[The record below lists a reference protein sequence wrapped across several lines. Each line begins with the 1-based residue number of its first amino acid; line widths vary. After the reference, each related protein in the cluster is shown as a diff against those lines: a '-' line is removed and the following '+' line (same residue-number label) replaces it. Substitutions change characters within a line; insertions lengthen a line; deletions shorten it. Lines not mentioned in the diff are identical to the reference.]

1 MIELKGSRFTQILP
15 QNLSSQTRTRALAYA
30 VGRQVDKLL
39 ALADRMVIWADL
51 DRVPEQLLDYLAAE
65 LRTPAYS
72 ADYPVETKRTLVGQ
86 SLLFYAAMGTPG
98 AVDQLIRAIF
108 STGQMEEWFE
118 YGGEPHHFRA
128 TIGAGG
134 ITIGPESLEEL
145 RRVLSSVKR
154 LSSWLDSIA
163 TVTPMESRPVRV
175 AAAPCGSYARTT
187 LPPIF
192 VMVPAVIRL
201 AAGSGGTISRTTLP
215 QIEEG
220 QHA

>member
-1 MIELKGSRFTQILP
+1 MIELKGSRFTRILP
-15 QNLSSQTRTRALAYA
+15 ENLSSQTRTRALAYA

-39 ALADRMVIWADL
+39 VLADRMVIWADL

-72 ADYPVETKRTLVGQ
+72 ADYPVETRRTLVRQ

-108 STGQMEEWFE
+108 GSGQIEEWYQ

-128 TIGAGG
+128 AIGANG
-134 ITIGPESLEEL
+134 ITIGPAEL
-145 RRVLSSVKR
+145 DAFRRVLSSVKR

-163 TVTPMESRPVRV
+163 TVTPMESRPLRV

-187 LPPIF
+187 LPPVF
-192 VMVPAVIRL
+192 VLVPAVIRL
-201 AAGSGGTISRTTLP
+201 AAGSGGTISRTTLS

>member
-15 QNLSSQTRTRALAYA
+15 YNLSSQTQTRALAYA
-30 VGRQVDKLL
+30 IGIQVDKLL
-39 ALADRMVIWADL
+39 VMAERMVIWADL

-72 ADYPVETKRTLVGQ
+72 ADYPVETKRTLVRQ
-86 SLLFYAAMGTPG
+86 SLLFYATMGTPG
-98 AVDQLIRAIF
+98 AVDRLIQTIF
-108 STGQMEEWFE
+108 GSGQIEEWYQ

-128 TIGAGG
+128 AIGASRV
-134 ITIGPESLEEL
+134 TIGPAEL
-145 RRVLSSVKR
+145 DAFRRVLSSVKR

-163 TVTPMESRPVRV
+163 TITPMESRPVRV

-187 LPPIF
+187 LPPVF
-192 VMVPAVIRL
+192 VLIPTVVRL
-201 AAGSGGTISRTTLP
+201 AAGSSGTISKTTLP

>member
-30 VGRQVDKLL
+30 IGRQVDKLL
-39 ALADRMVIWADL
+39 VLADRMVIWAGL

-65 LRTPAYS
+65 LRTPAYR
-72 ADYPVETKRTLVGQ
+72 ADYPVETKRTLVRQ

-128 TIGAGG
+128 TIGASGLT
-134 ITIGPESLEEL
+134 ITPEALEEL
-145 RRVLSSVKR
+145 RRVLASVKR

-163 TVTPMESRPVRV
+163 TVTPMESRPVR
-175 AAAPCGSYARTT
+175 AASALC
-187 LPPIF
+187 
-192 VMVPAVIRL
+192 
-201 AAGSGGTISRTTLP
+201 GTISRTTLP
-215 QIEEG
+215 PIEEG

>member
-1 MIELKGSRFTQILP
+1 MIELKGSRFTRILP
-15 QNLSSQTRTRALAYA
+15 ENLASQTRTQALAYA

-39 ALADRMVIWADL
+39 AMADRMVIWADL
-51 DRVPEQLLDYLAAE
+51 DRVPEPLLDCLAVE

-72 ADYPVETKRTLVGQ
+72 ADYPVETRRTLVRQ

-108 STGQMEEWFE
+108 GSGEIQEWYQ

-128 TIGAGG
+128 AIGAEGVT
-134 ITIGPESLEEL
+134 ITPEALEEL

-175 AAAPCGSYARTT
+175 AAVPCGSYARTT
-187 LPPIF
+187 LPPVF
-192 VMVPAVIRL
+192 VLVPAVIRL
-201 AAGSGGTISRTTLP
+201 AAAPGGTISKTTLP

>member
-39 ALADRMVIWADL
+39 AMADRMVIWAGL
-51 DRVPEQLLDYLAAE
+51 DQVPEQLLDYLAAE

-72 ADYPVETKRTLVGQ
+72 ADYAVEVRRTLVRQ

-128 TIGAGG
+128 TIGANG

-145 RRVLSSVKR
+145 RRVLASVKR

-163 TVTPMESRPVRV
+163 TITPVESRPVR
-175 AAAPCGSYARTT
+175 AASAPC
-187 LPPIF
+187 
-192 VMVPAVIRL
+192 
-201 AAGSGGTISRTTLP
+201 GTISRTTLP
-215 QIEEG
+215 PIEEG

>member
-1 MIELKGSRFTQILP
+1 M
-15 QNLSSQTRTRALAYA
+15 
-30 VGRQVDKLL
+30 
-39 ALADRMVIWADL
+39 
-51 DRVPEQLLDYLAAE
+51 
-65 LRTPAYS
+65 
-72 ADYPVETKRTLVGQ
+72 ETKRTLVRQ

-128 TIGAGG
+128 TIGASGLT
-134 ITIGPESLEEL
+134 ITPEALEEL

-175 AAAPCGSYARTT
+175 AAAPCGSYARDHPAAGVCAGPGGDPAGCGGRRLHHQNSDSPDQGGTQCLIFT
-187 LPPIF
+187 VLPPP
-192 VMVPAVIRL
+192 MPA
-201 AAGSGGTISRTTLP
+201 GG
-215 QIEEG
+215 
-220 QHA
+220 

>member
-15 QNLSSQTRTRALAYA
+15 YNLSSQTGTQALAYA

-39 ALADRMVIWADL
+39 VMAERMVIWADL

-72 ADYPVETKRTLVGQ
+72 ADYPVETKRTLVRQ
-86 SLLFYAAMGTPG
+86 SLLFYATMGTPG
-98 AVDQLIRAIF
+98 AVDQLIQAIF
-108 STGQMEEWFE
+108 STGHIQEWFE

-134 ITIGPESLEEL
+134 LTITPEALEEL

-163 TVTPMESRPVRV
+163 TITPMESRPVRV

-187 LPPIF
+187 LPPVF

-201 AAGSGGTISRTTLP
+201 AAGSGGTISRTTLS
-215 QIEEG
+215 QIKEG
-220 QHA
+220 QDA

>member
-30 VGRQVDKLL
+30 IGRQVDKLL
-39 ALADRMVIWADL
+39 VLADRMVIWAGL

-65 LRTPAYS
+65 LRTPAYR
-72 ADYPVETKRTLVGQ
+72 ADYAAEVKRTLVRQ
-86 SLLFYAAMGTPG
+86 SLLFYATMGTPG
-98 AVDQLIRAIF
+98 AVDRLIQSIF
-108 STGQMEEWFE
+108 GSGQIQEWFE

-128 TIGAGG
+128 TVGAEGVT
-134 ITIGPESLEEL
+134 ITPEALEEL
-145 RRVLSSVKR
+145 RRVLASVKR

-187 LPPIF
+187 LPPVF
-192 VMVPAVIRL
+192 VLVPAVIRL
-201 AAGSGGTISRTTLP
+201 AVGAGGSITRTAIP
-215 QIEEG
+215 QIKEG
-220 QHA
+220 QNA